1 MNKMQKPGFVKAFLL
16 VTFQDLSRVTL
27 SFLVTKKILR
37 TKVMNPY
44 YSTIISQGAPF
55 MKFL

>member
-37 TKVMNPY
+37 TKVMNP
-44 YSTIISQGAPF
+44 ILNLNMLLGV
-55 MKFL
+55 